1 MSESRIRARDRSSTN
16 GRRRRRL
23 SPVGKHLAL
32 LSVYYI
38 ALAIAIGIA
47 WRLTPPLDI
56 GRQHR
61 ARESARLDTIVTN
74 GRGSPTATAAERQ
87 QTPSLRAMARAAA
100 DSGLTWAEIS
110 LRARGIVRPLVAM
123 LGAIALALPVA
134 WVYLI
139 TRRKKGF
146 TQSVVHTLI
155 ILPVAVAGIMVLV
168 QNNLALAFSLAGIA
182 ALRFR
187 NTLDDTKDAIYLFVG
202 TGIGIAAAVD
212 ELDVGL
218 ALSLIFNL
226 AVLVLWWTD
235 VGRTPSRL
243 KAQLTLQQLRQTM
256 ETRIPAGIPGATA
269 PHPLNAVLR
278 VHATSVEP
286 AQEVVERLLA
296 DVAKQW
302 ELTGV
307 TLGERGESQLDY
319 VVRLRT
325 RTRRGDVLRDLRD
338 RGEPHVTGVEFR

>member
-1 MSESRIRARDRSSTN
+1 MRARERSSTN
-16 GRRRRRL
+16 GRQRRL
-23 SPVGKHLAL
+23 SPVAKHLAM

-38 ALAIAIGIA
+38 VLAVVIGIA

-61 ARESARLDTIVTN
+61 ARESARLDTLVTN
-74 GRGSPTATAAERQ
+74 GRGSQAPTTAERQ
-87 QTPSLRAMARAAA
+87 PTPSVRSLARAAA
-100 DSGLTWAEIS
+100 DSGLTWSEIAI
-110 LRARGIVRPLVAM
+110 RARGIVRPVVAM
-123 LGAIALALPVA
+123 LGAVALALPVA

-155 ILPVAVAGIMVLV
+155 VLPVAVAGIMVLV

-256 ETRIPAGIPGATA
+256 ETRIPVGLPGAVA
-269 PHPLNAVLR
+269 ARNPLNAVLR
-278 VHATSVEP
+278 VHAVSVEP
-286 AQEVVERLLA
+286 AQEVVERLLG

-307 TLGERGESQLDY
+307 TRGERGESQLDY

-338 RGEPHVTGVEFR
+338 RGEPYVTGAEFR

>member
-1 MSESRIRARDRSSTN
+1 MSAHDLSATN

-23 SPVGKHLAL
+23 SPVGRHLVW

-38 ALAIAIGIA
+38 ALAVAIAFS
-47 WRLTPPLDI
+47 WRVTPPLDVT
-56 GRQHR
+56 RQHR
-61 ARESARLDTIVTN
+61 VRESAMLDTILTN
-74 GRGSPTATAAERQ
+74 GRGSGPADSRDRVR
-87 QTPSLRAMARAAA
+87 PPGPRALPRAAG
-100 DSGLTWAEIS
+100 DSASTWAEIS
-110 LRARGIVRPLVAM
+110 LRARGVIRPIVAM
-123 LGAIALALPVA
+123 LGAVALALPVA

-155 ILPVAVAGIMVLV
+155 VLPVAVAGIMVLV
-168 QNNLALAFSLAGIA
+168 QNSLALAFSLAGIA

-187 NTLDDTKDAIYLFVG
+187 NTLDDTKDAVYLFVG

-226 AVLVLWWTD
+226 AVLVLWWSD
-235 VGRTPSRL
+235 IGRTPSRL
-243 KAQLTLQQLRQTM
+243 KAKMTLRRLRQTM
-256 ETRIPAGIPGATA
+256 ETRIPVGIPNGALD
-269 PHPLNAVLR
+269 PLNAVLR
-278 VHATSVEP
+278 VHTTSVDSTQ
-286 AQEVVERLLA
+286 ATIERLLA

-307 TLGERGESQLDY
+307 TRGEQGQSQLDY
-319 VVRLRT
+319 IVRLRP
-325 RTRRGDVLRDLRD
+325 RTLRGELLRDIRD
-338 RGEPHVTGVEFR
+338 RGVPHVTGAEFR